1 MLRTNRSGFTLIE
14 LLVVISI
21 IALLIGILLP
31 ALGVAR
37 ETARGSACLAN
48 SRSMGQATLTYS
60 ADNKTFYPSAYQWRL
75 TNNWN
80 ESVAH
85 PTSSS
90 QGYLQWSG
98 EFGRKGYIELFSNAF
113 TCPSMSLGGA
123 PGWRSSYFILK
134 GSTSTTVDAPVAAF
148 TDGAPLNQ
156 VTQGG
161 AATVAD
167 TQANFLSYTPNE
179 VIMPRLKSSQW
190 INNTPGGINNATGQS
205 RMKLARVDDVE
216 KQSGTIMYAEYT
228 DFYNGLLGSSASG
241 SAIKSHRP
249 INALKNT
256 SATLSNSGGNTAE
269 VYDGEV
275 NQARA
280 SSDATLG
287 MASTFGSGGA
297 AYALTFAE
305 AQGQLAVVNRDF
317 AGNGPGDPFNNRL
330 ANNYSFITFGSFNR
344 HNAKSSSNY
353 TYADGHAGNAKLEN
367 TLDPT
372 NWQWGTRVYAWNTAP
387 VVLNASGQP
396 VR

>member
-60 ADNKTFYPSAYQWRL
+60 ADNKTYYPSAYQWRSA
-75 TNNWN
+75 NNWN
-80 ESVAH
+80 NQIAG
-85 PTSSS
+85 TGSSS
-90 QGYLQWSG
+90 GYLQWSG

-113 TCPSMSLGGA
+113 TCPSQSLGGA
-123 PGWRSSYFILK
+123 PGWRGSFFILK
-134 GSTSTTVDAPVAAF
+134 GSTSTTVDAPEAAF
-148 TDGAPLNQ
+148 TEGAPLNQ
-156 VTQGG
+156 VTQG
-161 AATVAD
+161 TPTSVAD
-167 TQANFLSYTPNE
+167 TQANFLSYVPNE
-179 VIMPRLKSSQW
+179 VLFPRLKSINW
-190 INNTPGGINNATGQS
+190 INNTSGGNNPNNQS
-205 RMKLARVDDVE
+205 RMKLARVDDVD

-249 INALKNT
+249 INGLKATN
-256 SATLSNSGGNTAE
+256 ATLSNSGGNAAI

-275 NQARA
+275 AQVSALDA
-280 SSDATLG
+280 SYG
-287 MASTFGSGGA
+287 MASTFGTGGA

-305 AQGQLAVVNRDF
+305 AQGQLATVNRDF
-317 AGNGPGDPFNNRL
+317 AGNGPGDPFNNRI
-330 ANNYSFITFGSFNR
+330 ANNYSYITFGSFNR
-344 HNAKSSSNY
+344 HNSKSSSNY
-353 TYADGHAGNAKLEN
+353 TYADGHAGNATLQA

-372 NWQWGTRVYAWNTAP
+372 NFQWGTRVYAWNSAP